1 MEIIPQLEKV
11 NPQNIME
18 IRNTTIAIY
27 DVLSIH
33 NAELLLK
40 VRKADWPANEVVCL
54 AAAKSPDRSMYLTA

>member
-1 MEIIPQLEKV
+1 MPQLEKV
-11 NPQNIME
+11 SAQNKME

-40 VRKADWPANEVVCL
+40 V
-54 AAAKSPDRSMYLTA
+54 

>member
-1 MEIIPQLEKV
+1 MPQLEKV
-11 NPQNIME
+11 STQNEME

-40 VRKADWPANEVVCL
+40 FQKAGWPASEVVCQ
-54 AAAKSPDRSMYLTA
+54 AAAKSPNRSSLLLD

>member
-1 MEIIPQLEKV
+1 
-11 NPQNIME
+11 ME

-40 VRKADWPANEVVCL
+40 VWKADWPANEVVCQ
-54 AAAKSPDRSMYLTA
+54 AAAKSPDRSSLLLD